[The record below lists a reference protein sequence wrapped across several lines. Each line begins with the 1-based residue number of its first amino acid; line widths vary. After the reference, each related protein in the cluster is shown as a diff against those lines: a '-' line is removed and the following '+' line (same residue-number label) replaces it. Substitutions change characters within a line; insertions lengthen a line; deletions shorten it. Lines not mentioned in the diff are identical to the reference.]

1 MSNDIIPEE
10 QVTGNSDDSINQ
22 ESPAEFAKEVNQAE
36 GEFKKLE
43 KEIADLNDKYL
54 RLYAEYDN
62 FRKHTARER
71 LDYMSTA
78 GEDVLKA
85 FIPVVDDFERGIKAN
100 EKITDVKPINEGIQ
114 LIFNKLQSI
123 LKSKGIEAMKS
134 IGETFDPETMEA
146 ITNIPAPTPD
156 MKGKVVDEVEKG
168 YLMNGK
174 VIRFAK
180 VVVGA

>member
-1 MSNDIIPEE
+1 MSNDIVKEE
-10 QVTGNSDDSINQ
+10 QLSDDAENTIKQ
-22 ESPAEFAKEVNQAE
+22 ETPAEFTKEANQAE

-62 FRKHTARER
+62 YRKRTAKER
-71 LDYMSTA
+71 IDLLSSA
-78 GEDVLKA
+78 GEDMLKS
-85 FIPVVDDFERGIKAN
+85 FLPVVDDFERGIKAN
-100 EKITDVKPINEGIQ
+100 ETVTDVKPINEGIQ
-114 LIFNKLQSI
+114 LIFNKMQHI
-123 LKSKGIEAMKS
+123 LKQKGIEAMQT
-134 IGETFDPETMEA
+134 IGTEFNPETMEA
-146 ITNIPAPTPD
+146 ITNIPTDD

-180 VVVGA
+180 VVVGS

>member
-1 MSNDIIPEE
+1 MSNDIIEE
-10 QVTGNSDDSINQ
+10 HVSDDSENTIKQ
-22 ESPAEFAKEVNQAE
+22 ETPQEFAKEANQAE

-62 FRKHTARER
+62 YRKRSARER
-71 LDYMSTA
+71 LEYMSTA
-78 GEDVLKA
+78 GEDVLKS
-85 FIPVVDDFERGIKAN
+85 FLPVVDDFERGIKAN
-100 EKITDVKPINEGIQ
+100 ETITDVKPINEGIQ
-114 LIFNKLQSI
+114 LIFNKMNNI
-123 LKSKGIEAMKS
+123 LKQKGIEAMKS
-134 IGETFDPETMEA
+134 IGETFNPETMEA

-180 VVVGA
+180 VVVGS